1 MSAEVKTADDVLAFW
16 FDGDIDVRAR
26 ETPADVS
33 PRASSPPLA
42 IDSNPSLPFLVTAL
56 PEDAELIGVRGGVE
70 RRRGRAFVEIE
81 GPWAQ
86 RHDGRESP

>member
-1 MSAEVKTADDVLAFW
+1 MSAEVKTADDVFAFW

-42 IDSNPSLPFLVTAL
+42 IDSNPSLPHLVTAL
-56 PEDAELIGVRGGVE
+56 PEDASIIVFT
-70 RRRGRAFVEIE
+70 RRR
-81 GPWAQ
+81 
-86 RHDGRESP
+86 SP